1 MNPNAMRKL
10 VFQILFC
17 VIYMIALPLRAE
29 KVEKVYFTSNMTK
42 ANSGNYTYYG
52 TLTYMDDSIR
62 LVLFTR
68 QNRPYLSET
77 YRVYTNKVKMKQ
89 GNQTYFNPLTGN
101 ISRSERID
109 LDNHTYALS
118 QYNLAGKLTSTLYE
132 DSVKRYTELHEYHS
146 GIDGIVHSQKVKQ
159 IVQWDTLQS
168 FVGYNEAGTQ
178 LHTYRLAN
186 GKLISERR
194 FDESGKCYYRFPY
207 RAVDTC
213 WVDSVFRAVPPLKA
227 AKYVVYEKQSADSLL
242 ATVYD
247 LIGRRI
253 RSGYYRGVRHGKY
266 AFYDH
271 VSVYYPDGSDSVFY
285 SFDGVGGISKR
296 TMYALD
302 HQELKD
308 DLYPESVSV
317 QDFLFFPVNAG
328 KSMNVMSEKQTTQ
341 PKFPGGDQALL
352 RFLGEH
358 IRYPREAQ
366 ENGIQGKVVLRFVVE
381 MDGSISNVEEVQSPA
396 SILTEE
402 AIRVVKM
409 MPKWT
414 PGYIEQTPVR
424 VAYVLPVVFR

>member
-10 VFQILFC
+10 VFQLLLC

-42 ANSGNYTYYG
+42 ANSENYVYSG

-68 QNRPYLSET
+68 QNRPYLCET
-77 YRVYTNKVKMKQ
+77 YRVYTNKVKVKQ

-101 ISRSERID
+101 IERSERID

-132 DSVKRYTELHEYHS
+132 DSVKHYTEQHKYHS

-168 FVGYNEAGTQ
+168 YVGYNEFGTQ
-178 LHTYRLAN
+178 LHTYRFAN

-194 FDESGKCYYRFPY
+194 FDETGKCYYRFPY

-213 WVDSVFRAVPPLKA
+213 WVDSSFRVVPPLKA
-227 AKYVVYEKQSADSLL
+227 AKYVVYEKQSADSLY

-247 LIGRRI
+247 LTGRRI
-253 RSGYYRGVRHGKY
+253 RSGYYRGVRHGEY

-285 SFDGVGGISKR
+285 SFDGAGGVSKR

-308 DLYPESVSV
+308 DLYPDLVSV
-317 QDFLFFPVNAG
+317 QDFLFFPENAA
-328 KSMNVMSEKQTTQ
+328 KSMNIMPIQ
-341 PKFPGGDQALL
+341 PEFPGGEQALL

-358 IRYPREAQ
+358 IRYSAKAQ
-366 ENGIQGKVVLRFVVE
+366 ENGIKGRVVLRFLVNE
-381 MDGSISNVEEVQSPA
+381 DGSISDVEEMQSPA
-396 SILTEE
+396 GILTDEV
-402 AIRVVKM
+402 IRVVKM

-414 PGYIEQTPVR
+414 PGYIGKKPVR
-424 VAYVLPVVFR
+424 VAYVLPVVFRL